1 MNHTKILLFSGKA
14 QRGKDTSASIA
25 YEELISEGYKVLI
38 IHYADLLKWMCQIY
52 FKWDGNKDETGRS
65 ILQRVGTDVIR
76 TQDPD
81 YWVRW
86 VVEFIKLFPNEW
98 DYVLI
103 PDCRFPNE
111 VEVMKK
117 AFADVT
123 HIKIERPGF
132 VSPLTI
138 EQQNH
143 ISETALDTYGYD
155 ILLTNTTFENLK
167 EQIKSMLA
175 SLK

>member
-1 MNHTKILLFSGKA
+1 MDHTKVLLFSGKA
-14 QRGKDTSASIA
+14 QRGKDTSANIA
-25 YEELISEGYKVLI
+25 YEELVAEGYKVLI

-52 FKWDGNKDETGRS
+52 FKWDGNKDEAGRS

-76 TQDPD
+76 KQDPD

-86 VVEFIKLFPNEW
+86 VVEFMKLFPNEW

-111 VEVMKK
+111 VDVMKK
-117 AFADVT
+117 AFVDVT
-123 HIKIERPGF
+123 HIKVERPGF

-143 ISETALDTYGYD
+143 ISETALDNYGYD
-155 ILLTNTTFENLK
+155 ILLTNTTFEDLR
-167 EQIKSMLA
+167 EQIKIILA
-175 SLK
+175 GLK